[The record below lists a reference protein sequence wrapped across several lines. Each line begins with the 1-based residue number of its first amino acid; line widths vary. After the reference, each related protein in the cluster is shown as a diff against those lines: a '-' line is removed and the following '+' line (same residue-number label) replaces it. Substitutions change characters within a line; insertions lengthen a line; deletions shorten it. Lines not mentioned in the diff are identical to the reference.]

1 MDFTP
6 KRVGESEV
14 LTVDFVDLLGVGE
27 TILSASWNMRV
38 KAGVDPA
45 ANSMI
50 QGTAT
55 TTGTKVS
62 QMVTAGVAGVL
73 YEPLC
78 TALTSLGQTVEL
90 PDPGEG
96 LLMVVE

>member
-14 LTVDFVDLLGVGE
+14 LTVDFADLLGEGE
-27 TILSASWNMRV
+27 IILSASWSMRIKV
-38 KAGVDPA
+38 GSDPA
-45 ANSMI
+45 ASSMI
-50 QGTAT
+50 QGSVTV
-55 TTGTKVS
+55 TGTKVS
-62 QMVTAGVAGVL
+62 QMVTGGVAGVL

-78 TALTSLGQTVEL
+78 TALTSLDQVLEL

>member
-14 LTVDFVDLLGVGE
+14 LTVDYVDDLAPGE
-27 TILSASWNMRV
+27 TILSASWSMRV
-38 KAGVDPA
+38 KAGSDPA
-45 ANSMI
+45 ASSMI
-50 QGTAT
+50 QGTVT
-55 TTGTKVS
+55 VTGTKVS

>member
-27 TILSASWNMRV
+27 TIVSASWSMRL
-38 KAGVDPA
+38 KAGNDLA
-45 ANSMI
+45 ASSMI
-50 QGTAT
+50 QGPST
-55 TTGTKVS
+55 TIGTKVS